1 MAEKRDNIDIIS
13 ETDKNI
19 LKFESIKDYLGKK
32 VVTKSGKTV
41 GSILDVLFTD
51 KGVKGIIVYKL
62 FTSFY
67 IDKGFFN
74 TVGNKAM
81 LSIDPV
87 ILMKKKQVFDL
98 DGKKLGKVVKV
109 NRKNNNNDF
118 ESITVKKRF
127 FSKSF
132 TVPKSEI
139 DVMKKNIILN
149 KSYE

>member
-1 MAEKRDNIDIIS
+1 MAENRDTIDIIS
-13 ETDKNI
+13 QTDKNV
-19 LKFESIKDYLGKK
+19 LRFESIKDYLGKK
-32 VVTKSGKTV
+32 VVSKSGKTV
-41 GSILDVLFTD
+41 GSIRDVLFT
-51 KGVKGIIVYKL
+51 GKGIRGIIIYKL
-62 FTSFY
+62 FSRFY
-67 IDKGFFN
+67 VDKAFFN

-87 ILMKKKQVFDL
+87 LLLKRKEVFDL

-127 FSKSF
+127 FLKGF
-132 TVPKSEI
+132 KIPKSEI
-139 DVMKKNIILN
+139 DVMKNNIILN